1 MRRRLVVA
9 AVVVAGLALAGLGP
23 SRAEGPARAAT
34 VYSDP
39 GCPCGPG
46 YGAYLE
52 ANGFKVSYVVSTPE
66 LDAIKA
72 KYQVPQALIA
82 NQSTIIEGYVIEG
95 NVPVAVIHRLLA
107 ERPPIP
113 GIALPG
119 MPSGA
124 PGIGGEKLGAFP
136 IFVIS
141 DDPRPAL
148 FAIE

>member
-1 MRRRLVVA
+1 M
-9 AVVVAGLALAGLGP
+9 
-23 SRAEGPARAAT
+23 T
-34 VYSDP
+34 
-39 GCPCGPG
+39 
-46 YGAYLE
+46 
-52 ANGFKVSYVVSTPE
+52 FVVSTPE

-72 KYQVPQALIA
+72 KYKVPQALVA
-82 NQSTIIEGYVIEG
+82 NQSTVIDGYVIEG
-95 NVPVAVIHRLLA
+95 NVLVSVIERLLA

-141 DDPRPAL
+141 DEPRTAL